1 MHIIQWSLSAQ
12 VRGITNKEMVCIL
25 GGLQYFLILVVNKCK
40 SCLTELSFKMLLDNM
55 NTENMED
62 GSILKEMISQE
73 TF

>member
-1 MHIIQWSLSAQ
+1 MVTNSLSAQ

-25 GGLQYFLILVVNKCK
+25 GGLQHFLISVVNKCK
-40 SCLTELSFKMLLDNM
+40 SCLTELCFKMLLDNM

-62 GSILKEMISQE
+62 GSLLKEMISQE